1 MIIANN
7 AAEKLKF
14 IQMLDRRLIIKL
26 SIIISTLSR
35 KTFFKVEWNVG
46 RKCWKSVP
54 RYLRVIKFQ

>member
-14 IQMLDRRLIIKL
+14 IQMLGRRLIIKL

-35 KTFFKVEWNVG
+35 KTFFKVE
-46 RKCWKSVP
+46 
-54 RYLRVIKFQ
+54 